1 MGELEVLDQIADQII
16 LWLSNEMLLRLLLA
30 CVCGAIIGGER
41 TKRLKEA
48 GVRTHVLVCFTAA
61 LLMLVSKYGFGDP
74 HGENGDSRIASQVVN
89 GISFLCAG
97 VIFKNGSVIK
107 GLTTAAGIWATAA
120 VGLALGSGMYGI
132 GIISTAII
140 MLLQITMH
148 HFLFRRDTLIFQK
161 VIITVASS
169 KDFEEK
175 LKWFIEKLDGGME
188 YSQVSMKQ
196 SGVTTYNI
204 KVWMKKDIE
213 YKEEWQ
219 VFMNANPEICK
230 IDYALLV

>member
-1 MGELEVLDQIADQII
+1 MGVLEVVDQII
-16 LWLSNEMLLRLLLA
+16 LWLSNGMLLRLLLA

-61 LLMLVSKYGFGDP
+61 LLMLVSKYGFMDTY
-74 HGENGDSRIASQVVN
+74 GESGDSRIASQVVN

-120 VGLALGSGMYGI
+120 VGLAFGSGMYSI
-132 GIISTAII
+132 GIISTALI
-140 MLLQITMH
+140 MLLQITMY
-148 HFLFRRDTLIFQK
+148 HFLLHRDTLVFQK
-161 VIITVASS
+161 VTITVINA

-175 LKWFIEKLDGGME
+175 LNWFVEKLGGRME
-188 YSQVSMKQ
+188 YSQVSMKR
-196 SGVTTYNI
+196 SGVTTYKI
-204 KVWMKKDIE
+204 KVWMKKDTE

-219 VFMNANPEICK
+219 IFMNANSEISK
-230 IDYALLV
+230 IDYALIA